1 MSAHLIYLLE
11 VSICLSVLYT
21 FFHFF
26 LRELPSFQWNRI
38 YLMGMYAVSFL
49 LPLLHFNVY
58 PIYIEKSL
66 GAKNT
71 TSFAGTVESVVADQ
85 AIDMYKGVFII
96 YGVIALIFA
105 CRLLINLTTVLLR
118 IWRSSKV
125 VGPHYTVL
133 EGQDSDK
140 VYSFFRYLIKPKNQN
155 LRDEI
160 LEHELI
166 HIRQYH
172 SIDLIISEIAK
183 AILWFNPFVYLI
195 QKTIKTNHEYI
206 CDSYASKRNGRY
218 NYAKLLSEISF
229 GSSHL
234 TCVNNFSYKLKN
246 RIIMLQ
252 KLDKLIHRKW
262 RYALILPLLLLGLHM
277 YAFKTYRIITLPPD
291 NEAAVDTIP
300 YQVDTI
306 TIFDSDTY
314 EETVRYEKFV
324 TDTISTFDTDTYK
337 ETVTFERRVIEEG
350 PINVDVE
357 KISDS
362 NVDQCYILFWNEMSL
377 HQDRQWTVELIK
389 ESLQGEIHLASIIT
403 DNCERVKSWSARI
416 IVVPAVKDPQVQLVS
431 LSDNKVSENLLND
444 GYLIPGTKLFF
455 ENVTVNE
462 KEVKSLSSVITIE

>member
-1 MSAHLIYLLE
+1 
-11 VSICLSVLYT
+11 
-21 FFHFF
+21 
-26 LRELPSFQWNRI
+26 
-38 YLMGMYAVSFL
+38 MGMYAVSFL

-71 TSFAGTVESVVADQ
+71 TSFAGTIESVVADQ

-118 IWRSSKV
+118 IWRSSKI

-206 CDSYASKRNGRY
+206 CDSYASKINGRY

-252 KLDKLIHRKW
+252 KLDKLTHRKW
-262 RYALILPLLLLGLHM
+262 RYAMVLPLLLLGLHM
-277 YAFKTYRIITLPPD
+277 YAFKTYRITTLPPV

-350 PINVDVE
+350 PITNDDINNTTDKVYT
-357 KISDS
+357 
-362 NVDQCYILFWNEMSL
+362 N
-377 HQDRQWTVELIK
+377 
-389 ESLQGEIHLASIIT
+389 HL
-403 DNCERVKSWSARI
+403 
-416 IVVPAVKDPQVQLVS
+416 
-431 LSDNKVSENLLND
+431 
-444 GYLIPGTKLFF
+444 
-455 ENVTVNE
+455 E
-462 KEVKSLSSVITIE
+462 KEVKAAKRSPKKLKKIKRTIIKENKEELLDILGLKSFDGKRVDLEICITKSGVVEYHELLKSTTVSIPYDKEKAVLKSLYTNLIFEKGNKDQDCGIYIVE